1 MILIILLFI
10 IKTLLVIVLFLFF
23 SIVGSALGIFE
34 RIGVGIGIGSC
45 VWIRSISRENQ
56 GICAIGMQSKFCPS

>member
-34 RIGVGIGIGSC
+34 RIGVGIGI
-45 VWIRSISRENQ
+45 
-56 GICAIGMQSKFCPS
+56 